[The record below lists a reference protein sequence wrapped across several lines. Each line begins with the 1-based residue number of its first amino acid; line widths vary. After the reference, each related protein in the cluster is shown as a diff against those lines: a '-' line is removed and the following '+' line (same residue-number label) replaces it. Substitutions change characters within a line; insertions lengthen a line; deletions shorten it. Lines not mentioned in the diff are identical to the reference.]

1 MIRKSLLITAAIL
14 LIGSG
19 SAWAQSQMT
28 DQQVAAYLSSE
39 VSKGTSQQVIVRNLM
54 GKGVTINQLNRVR
67 KNYFS
72 GQNTMAA
79 PNSPLAKTIERNRK
93 TQQAQERQQANDAHL
108 EQMRPVVPPYE
119 NINNVGLYNEQTQDS
134 LLFYMESLT
143 TSKKIFGHDI
153 FNKENLTFEPN
164 MNMATPAN
172 YTLGAGDQVIID
184 VWGASQKTFDCTV
197 SPDGVIVIDEV
208 GPIRLAG
215 LSVQAATAAIKSK
228 LGQYYGGS
236 RVSLAV
242 GQTRTIQVQ
251 VVGEVEMPGT
261 YSLSGLASAFN
272 ALYSAG
278 GINDIGTLRNIKVYR
293 NNRVLTTVDVYDYLI
308 NGNSSSDVRLQD
320 KDIIVV
326 GPYDCLVQ
334 VDGKIKRPMYYE
346 MRDNESVKQLL
357 RFAGGYT
364 GDAYTKN
371 VRLSRKAGDER
382 SIHTID
388 EFEMGGFIVK
398 DGDEVYVDSVVM
410 KYSNMVEVRGAVNHA
425 GQFQLGNNIQSVRE
439 LIEAAD
445 GLREDAYQERAV
457 MHRQKEDLSLEMVG
471 VNLKGIL
478 DGTEADIALQKNDM
492 LFVPSKTEMRGKWNF
507 NVKGEVVYPGQY
519 PYADNTTL
527 QDIILMAGGMTD
539 AASLAHVNVY
549 RRISNPTATN
559 DDDRLAEQFSFQLDE
574 NFRMIKDTIFYL
586 KPFDEI
592 YIRRSPGYEE
602 QQNVS
607 IGGCINFAG
616 QYTMTKKDY
625 RLSDLVKAAGGFTTL
640 AYVPGAR
647 LMRRLTD
654 DERIQRDNALR
665 QAQIQLYEQA
675 LKSEN
680 AHMDFE
686 KADTLLSMKMNLD
699 DSYPVAVDLDKA
711 ISNPGG
717 SYDIVLRKGDVL
729 SIPQFTNTVKVSG
742 EVSYPISMNYKKGEK
757 LKYYI
762 NHAGG
767 FANRAKKRA
776 VYVVYANG
784 AVEKVDRGSSKA
796 VQPGCEIVVPT
807 KEEGQK
813 LSMAEKMAIGTG
825 TTSVATMIVSLMNMI
840 RNW

>member
-1 MIRKSLLITAAIL
+1 MLCLGAIA
-14 LIGSG
+14 GS
-19 SAWAQSQMT
+19 AQSQMT
-28 DQQVAAYLSSE
+28 DEQVAVYVTNEL
-39 VSKGTSQQVIVRNLM
+39 SKGTSQQVIVRNLM
-54 GKGVTINQLNRVR
+54 GKGVNMTQLNRVR
-67 KNYFS
+67 KNYLS
-72 GQNTMAA
+72 RQNTMAEL
-79 PNSPLAKTIERNRK
+79 NSPLQKGIERNRK
-93 TQQAQERQQANDAHL
+93 TMEKAEQVQASDDHQNQL
-108 EQMRPVVPPYE
+108 RPVLPPYE
-119 NINNVGLYNEQTQDS
+119 TVNNVALYNEQTQDS
-134 LLFYMESLT
+134 LALYMESLT

-172 YTLGAGDQVIID
+172 YTLGAGDKVIID
-184 VWGASQKTFDCTV
+184 IWGASQKSIECTI
-197 SPDGVIVIDEV
+197 SPDGVIVVDEV

-215 LSVQAATAAIKSK
+215 LSVQAATATIKSK
-228 LGQYYGGS
+228 LGQYYAGS
-236 RVSLAV
+236 KVSLAV
-242 GQTRTIQVQ
+242 GSVRTIQVQ
-251 VVGEVEMPGT
+251 VVGEVELPGT

-272 ALYSAG
+272 ALYAAG

-293 NNRVLTTVDVYDYLI
+293 NNRVLANVDVYDYLI

-334 VDGKIKRPMYYE
+334 IDGKVKRPMYYE
-346 MRDNESVKQLL
+346 MRESESVKQLL
-357 RFAGGYT
+357 RFAGGFT
-364 GDAYTKN
+364 GDAYTRN
-371 VRLSRKAGDER
+371 VRLSRKAGEER
-382 SIHTID
+382 SIHTIG
-388 EFEMGGFIVK
+388 EFDMGGFILK

-425 GQFQLGNNIQSVRE
+425 GQFQLGNNIQSVKE

-471 VNLKGIL
+471 VDLKAIL
-478 DGTEADIALQKNDM
+478 EGTAADVPLQKNDM
-492 LFVPSKTEMRGKWNF
+492 LFVPSKTEMRGKWTF
-507 NVKGEVVYPGQY
+507 NVKGEVVYPGTY
-519 PYADNTTL
+519 PYAENTTL
-527 QDIILMAGGMTD
+527 QDIILQAGGLTN

-549 RRISNPTATN
+549 RRISDPTATQDN
-559 DDDRLAEQFSFQLDE
+559 DMLAEQYSFALDE
-574 NFRMIKDTIFYL
+574 NFRMLKDTVFYL
-586 KPFDEI
+586 KPYDEVN
-592 YIRRSPGYEE
+592 IRRSPSYEE
-602 QQNVS
+602 QQNVFVN
-607 IGGCINFAG
+607 GCINFG
-616 QYTMTKKDY
+616 GSYTMTKKDY
-625 RLSDLVKAAGGFTTL
+625 RLSDLVKASGGFTSL

-675 LKSEN
+675 LKAEN
-680 AHMDFE
+680 ANMDFA

-711 ISNPGG
+711 IANPGG

-729 SIPQFTNTVKVSG
+729 TVPQFTNTVKVSG

-762 NHAGG
+762 DHAGG
-767 FANRAKKRA
+767 YANRARKRA
-776 VYVVYANG
+776 VYIVYANG
-784 AVEKVDRGSSKA
+784 AVEKVDRSSSKA

-807 KEEGQK
+807 KEEGMK
-813 LSMAEKMAIGTG
+813 LSAAEKMALGTG
-825 TTSVATMIVSLMNMI
+825 SASIATMIVSMI
-840 RNW
+840 NLLK